1 MCTCLPP
8 YLTSYAGWLERGS
21 QWHCLYLHKFP
32 ALLPISAAAILLR
45 DKHLLSE
52 QKGKKRRFLLMI
64 SSDKLMTDKI
74 QDHLEHMCISSSVSS
89 FHEAL
94 KLLSERNWNIWAAI
108 IMMQTAMTRKRLLL
122 DLKKGESCQKAFCS
136 IIVFE
141 IHPQKSHFFPNA
153 SK

>member
-74 QDHLEHMCISSSVSS
+74 QDHLEHMCISYLH
-89 FHEAL
+89 FMKHCC
-94 KLLSERNWNIWAAI
+94 
-108 IMMQTAMTRKRLLL
+108 
-122 DLKKGESCQKAFCS
+122 CQKGTET
-136 IIVFE
+136 FE
-141 IHPQKSHFFPNA
+141 QPSASSWRQQWQENVYYLTLKRGNHVKKPSAGSQYLKFIQKVAVFPNA
-153 SK
+153 FK